1 VKSSPCP
8 QRSQREKKGISRWLD
23 AVWYRWYA
31 RTCRTAKTNAAKRR
45 RYRSS
50 AIEEFSTLS
59 LSLFLFQRRRLAA
72 SRRRRDGW
80 ASVIMP
86 PLEDLLVC
94 GSNESTNVRRLQV
107 ISAQT
112 LPATSSLT
120 VDHQQS
126 DRGKRSFQR
135 NSRKIATDR
144 ILWPITIK
152 CFDIN
157 VNFLSTIVDYHCV
170 CVCVRGGRG
179 GTRLIDCQKSFF
191 SVTFSRIFYSFVF

>member
-1 VKSSPCP
+1 MTSGIYIHISEIFTLSTTIAKG
-8 QRSQREKKGISRWLD
+8 KKGISRWLD

-50 AIEEFSTLS
+50 TIEKFSTLS
-59 LSLFLFQRRRLAA
+59 LSLSFSLSLSTTASGGVTTTSGRLSQRYHAAATGRLIGLWIQ
-72 SRRRRDGW
+72 RVRTD
-80 ASVIMP
+80 
-86 PLEDLLVC
+86 
-94 GSNESTNVRRLQV
+94 VRRLQV

-120 VDHQQS
+120 VDHWQS

-144 ILWPITIK
+144 IL
-152 CFDIN
+152 
-157 VNFLSTIVDYHCV
+157 
-170 CVCVRGGRG
+170 
-179 GTRLIDCQKSFF
+179 
-191 SVTFSRIFYSFVF
+191 